1 MERSS
6 ELAAVLQTIYTAVSN
21 GDANTSRSCSAGLTG
36 CCSSHTQQYD
46 ILYDLLAFV
55 LPDGSVAPFRITAVF
70 HRENGNW
77 RLVQEHASVA
87 VSNVEVIGTSLD
99 N

>member
-21 GDANTSRSCSAGLTG
+21 GDANTSRRCSAGVTG
-36 CCSSHTQQYD
+36 CCSCVRPARRQR
-46 ILYDLLAFV
+46 
-55 LPDGSVAPFRITAVF
+55 PPFRITAVF

-87 VSNVEVIGTSLD
+87 VSNVEVIGSSLD